1 MKTLPRLSTAT
12 ALGKFNSPVLN
23 PGVPSPA
30 IVLMMPFTSTI
41 RIRWCPGIGDIDIAQ
56 RIHRDTARLDQG
68 RAESRFVAV
77 SKKRDVEGVARN
89 RGQNSV
95 RVYLA
100 DDRIPP
106 VRNKYIAGA
115 IRSEPERD

>member
-68 RAESRFVAV
+68 RAESRCVAV
-77 SKKRDVEGVARN
+77 SKKRNVEGFARN
-89 RGQNSV
+89 R
-95 RVYLA
+95 
-100 DDRIPP
+100 
-106 VRNKYIAGA
+106 
-115 IRSEPERD
+115 SEEHTSELQSRFDLVCGLLLEKQKRK